1 MPRNGKL
8 IFAAALLAMLLFALV
23 VHGAPQRG
31 KPAYDPSTETT
42 IEGVVTE
49 KISVPWG
56 SSDCWGGEHLIV
68 KTDAET
74 IEVHVGPTWFLAR
87 EGFLVEIGERISVT
101 GSRTRVNDRDVL
113 ITRIMR
119 KGGRELKV
127 RTERGQPAWKS
138 KPARSGQSA

>member
-1 MPRNGKL
+1 MHRTGKI
-8 IFAAALLAMLLFALV
+8 IFVVTLLALIPCAQ
-23 VHGAPQRG
+23 GAYGVPQRDRP
-31 KPAYDPSTETT
+31 KYDPSTETT

-87 EGFLVEIGERISVT
+87 EGFLVEIGERVSVT
-101 GSRTRVNDRDVL
+101 GSRIRVNGRDVL
-113 ITRIMR
+113 ITQTLR

-127 RTERGQPAWKS
+127 RNERGQPNWKG
-138 KPARSGQSA
+138 KPTRGR

>member
-1 MPRNGKL
+1 MPRNKKL
-8 IFAAALLAMLLFALV
+8 IFAAALLAMLPLALGAE
-23 VHGAPQRG
+23 GAPQRG
-31 KPAYDPSTETT
+31 KPAYDPSRETT

-49 KISVPWG
+49 KISVPWDG
-56 SSDCWGGEHLIV
+56 SECWGGEHLIV

-101 GSRTRVNDRDVL
+101 GSRIRVHGRDVL
-113 ITRIMR
+113 ITRLMR

-127 RTERGQPAWKS
+127 RTERGQPTWKS
-138 KPARSGQSA
+138 KPARSGQPA